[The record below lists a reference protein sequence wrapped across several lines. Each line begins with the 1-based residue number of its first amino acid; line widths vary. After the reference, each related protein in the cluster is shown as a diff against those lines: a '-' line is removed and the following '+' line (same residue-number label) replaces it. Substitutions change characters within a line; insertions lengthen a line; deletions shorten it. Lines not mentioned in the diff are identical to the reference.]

1 MLLDALP
8 AAISG
13 DVTSVHRAR
22 VASRRLRAMLTVVAA
37 RAGDDLVRRARRQV
51 RRITRALGPVR
62 ELDVALG
69 HLDEMGPKAA
79 VPARTLVHV
88 RRALEAERQRRRRN
102 MLEAMT
108 PAVLERLQATLA
120 FEPPARMV
128 LPASDVDVR
137 RARGRCA
144 RRARELGA
152 AVRRAGTIYESE
164 RLHAVRVAAKK
175 LRYALEIERDLERSR
190 AGARVAYLKRLQDTL
205 GEIHDYEILLEHI
218 RAVQADL
225 AGADGGAARGLE
237 PLVRGL
243 EDACREGHAA
253 FLRER
258 SALLELCREIA
269 AAAREG
275 RSVLRG

>member
-1 MLLDALP
+1 
-8 AAISG
+8 
-13 DVTSVHRAR
+13 
-22 VASRRLRAMLTVVAA
+22 MLTVVAA
-37 RAGDDLVRRARRQV
+37 RAGGDIVRRARRQV

-79 VPARTLVHV
+79 VPARTLAHV
-88 RRALEAERQRRRRN
+88 RRALDAERQRRRRD

-108 PAVLERLQATLA
+108 PAVLERLKATLA

-152 AVRRAGTIYESE
+152 AIRRAGTIYESE

-190 AGARVAYLKRLQDTL
+190 ASARVAYLKRLQDTL

-218 RAVQADL
+218 RSVQADL
-225 AGADGGAARGLE
+225 AGADGDAARGLE
-237 PLVRGL
+237 PLVRAL
-243 EDACREGHAA
+243 EDACREGHAV
-253 FLRER
+253 FLHER
-258 SALLELCREIA
+258 SGLLELCRQIA